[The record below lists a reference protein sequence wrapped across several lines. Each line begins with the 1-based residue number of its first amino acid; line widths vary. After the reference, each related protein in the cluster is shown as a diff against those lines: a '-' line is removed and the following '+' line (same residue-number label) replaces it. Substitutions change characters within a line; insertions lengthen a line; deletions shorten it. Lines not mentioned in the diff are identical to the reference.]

1 MMTRETFNQVDNSW
15 LVKREEG
22 SSHSTKAAL
31 IKNLLGQKW
40 QINIYLRH
48 KTYILN
54 QILKLM
60 VTKLKLRSC
69 LVREVRRKRD
79 SQVQK
84 EYKRQ
89 RLAH

>member
-1 MMTRETFNQVDNSW
+1 MMTREMSNQVDNSW

-22 SSHSTKAAL
+22 SSPSTKATL
-31 IKNLLGQKW
+31 IKILLGQKW
-40 QINIYLRH
+40 QINIYLHH

-60 VTKLKLRSC
+60 VIKLKLQSC
-69 LVREVRRKRD
+69 PVRAVERKRD

-84 EYKRQ
+84 EYKHQ
-89 RLAH
+89 R